1 MPTPK
6 TLRSLA
12 ELSELLPDSRKHL
25 PTQQVIPGAAPNDGK
40 GNSVRVL
47 LDKKGRRGKTVT
59 VVSGL
64 RHNPETLGN
73 IARILKQH
81 CGAGG
86 TVKDGAIEIQ
96 GNNLIRIT
104 EKLRAMNYVV
114 SQRESSV

>member
-1 MPTPK
+1 MASPK

-12 ELSELLPDSRKHL
+12 ELSELLPDS
-25 PTQQVIPGAAPNDGK
+25 QQHPPAHKAVPGTSAHDGK
-40 GNSVRVL
+40 GKSVRVL
-47 LDKKGRRGKTVT
+47 VDKKGRRGKTVT
-59 VVSGL
+59 VVAGL
-64 RHNPETLGN
+64 QHNPETLGN
-73 IARILKQH
+73 VARILKQH

-114 SQRESSV
+114 VQH